1 MDHRFETFSLSILE
15 LNRYLQKI
23 KELEMKQFGLKASH
37 TMCLYYLGQHPEG
50 LTATQLTEL
59 CKEDKAAVSRCLS
72 QLSDRQLV
80 VCEQPADHKR
90 SYRSRYMLTV
100 QGRSVVSGIQTRIK
114 EALSYG
120 GRGLT
125 EERRRDFYG
134 TLAIISENLSDY
146 LTEQGQQNK
155 NIWRILWKKSEL
167 SQTQHP
173 ISLLLPEKTSLFYR
187 LRYASAIRNTST
199 ASQSVITNSTK
210 S

>member
-23 KELEMKQFGLKASH
+23 KEAGDETVRAEGQSH
-37 TMCLYYLGQHPEG
+37 HVSLLSG
-50 LTATQLTEL
+50 TAPGGADRNAGSQNSARKTEL
-59 CKEDKAAVSRCLS
+59 PSPAVSHSLATGR
-72 QLSDRQLV
+72 LV

-114 EALSYG
+114 ALSYG
-120 GRGLT
+120 RRGLT

-146 LTEQGQQNK
+146 LTEQGQQK
-155 NIWRILWKKSEL
+155 
-167 SQTQHP
+167 
-173 ISLLLPEKTSLFYR
+173 
-187 LRYASAIRNTST
+187 
-199 ASQSVITNSTK
+199 
-210 S
+210 

>member
-23 KELEMKQFGLKASH
+23 KELEMKQFGLKANH

-80 VCEQPADHKR
+80 VCEQPEDHKR
-90 SYRSRYMLTV
+90 SYRSHY
-100 QGRSVVSGIQTRIK
+100 IK

-146 LTEQGQQNK
+146 LTEHSQQK
-155 NIWRILWKKSEL
+155 
-167 SQTQHP
+167 
-173 ISLLLPEKTSLFYR
+173 
-187 LRYASAIRNTST
+187 
-199 ASQSVITNSTK
+199 
-210 S
+210 

>member
-146 LTEQGQQNK
+146 LTEPSQQK
-155 NIWRILWKKSEL
+155 
-167 SQTQHP
+167 
-173 ISLLLPEKTSLFYR
+173 
-187 LRYASAIRNTST
+187 
-199 ASQSVITNSTK
+199 
-210 S
+210 

>member
-100 QGRSVVSGIQTRIK
+100 QGRSVDKRHPDTHQRS
-114 EALSYG
+114 ALLRRARADG
-120 GRGLT
+120 GKAPG
-125 EERRRDFYG
+125 F
-134 TLAIISENLSDY
+134 
-146 LTEQGQQNK
+146 
-155 NIWRILWKKSEL
+155 LWHSCNH
-167 SQTQHP
+167 Q
-173 ISLLLPEKTSLFYR
+173 
-187 LRYASAIRNTST
+187 
-199 ASQSVITNSTK
+199 
-210 S
+210 

>member
-1 MDHRFETFSLSILE
+1 MGHRFETFSLSILE

-23 KELEMKQFGLKASH
+23 KELEMKQFGLKANH

-80 VCEQPADHKR
+80 VCEQPEDHKR
-90 SYRSRYMLTV
+90 SYRSHYMLTV

-146 LTEQGQQNK
+146 LTEHSQQK
-155 NIWRILWKKSEL
+155 
-167 SQTQHP
+167 
-173 ISLLLPEKTSLFYR
+173 
-187 LRYASAIRNTST
+187 
-199 ASQSVITNSTK
+199 
-210 S
+210 

>member
-23 KELEMKQFGLKASH
+23 KELEMKQFGLKANH

-59 CKEDKAAVSRCLS
+59 CKEDKAA
-72 QLSDRQLV
+72 DRQLV
-80 VCEQPADHKR
+80 VCEQPEDHKR
-90 SYRSRYMLTV
+90 SYRSHYMLTG

-146 LTEQGQQNK
+146 LTEHSQQK
-155 NIWRILWKKSEL
+155 
-167 SQTQHP
+167 
-173 ISLLLPEKTSLFYR
+173 
-187 LRYASAIRNTST
+187 
-199 ASQSVITNSTK
+199 
-210 S
+210 

>member
-1 MDHRFETFSLSILE
+1 
-15 LNRYLQKI
+15 
-23 KELEMKQFGLKASH
+23 
-37 TMCLYYLGQHPEG
+37 MCLYYLGQHPEG

-90 SYRSRYMLTV
+90 SYRSRYMLTG
-100 QGRSVVSGIQTRIK
+100 QGRSVVNGIQARIK

-146 LTEQGQQNK
+146 LTEQGQQ
-155 NIWRILWKKSEL
+155 R
-167 SQTQHP
+167 
-173 ISLLLPEKTSLFYR
+173 
-187 LRYASAIRNTST
+187 
-199 ASQSVITNSTK
+199 
-210 S
+210 

>member
-80 VCEQPADHKR
+80 VCEQPEDHKR
-90 SYRSRYMLTV
+90 SYRSHYMLTV
-100 QGRSVVSGIQTRIK
+100 RALRCKRHPDTHQRSALLRRTR
-114 EALSYG
+114 ADG
-120 GRGLT
+120 GKAPR
-125 EERRRDFYG
+125 F
-134 TLAIISENLSDY
+134 
-146 LTEQGQQNK
+146 
-155 NIWRILWKKSEL
+155 LWHSCNH
-167 SQTQHP
+167 Q
-173 ISLLLPEKTSLFYR
+173 
-187 LRYASAIRNTST
+187 
-199 ASQSVITNSTK
+199 
-210 S
+210 